1 MSCELDGRRDMDWF
15 EKCPLPVVW
24 QVGSGVVKQKSH
36 LGLCGSTAKPKSRSP
51 TPPSKFRPGM
61 AQEWR

>member
-1 MSCELDGRRDMDWF
+1 MSCELDGRRDMGWF

-24 QVGSGVVKQKSH
+24 QVGVRGCQTEKS
-36 LGLCGSTAKPKSRSP
+36 LGSVRIHSQAKVEI
-51 TPPSKFRPGM
+51 TYPPSKFRPGM

>member
-1 MSCELDGRRDMDWF
+1 MSCELDERRDMDWF

-24 QVGSGVVKQKSH
+24 QVGVRGCQTEKS
-36 LGLCGSTAKPKSRSP
+36 LGSVRIHSQAKVEI
-51 TPPSKFRPGM
+51 TYPPSKFRPGM